1 MPLTFGS
8 LFAGIGGFD
17 LGFEQAGMVCKW
29 QVEID
34 DYATKVLEKHWPD
47 VRRHSDV
54 RTWPQP
60 DTEPVDVI
68 CGGFPCQDISNAGKR
83 AGLDGDR
90 SGLFFEIIRIACE
103 IRPRFIVLENV
114 SALLNRGLDRVLGEL
129 AQIGFDAE
137 WHCIPASAV
146 GAPHQRDRV
155 FIIASISDAFI
166 QRTWNESGAISGQ
179 GRQHPKAFQSE
190 TLRFRDGQALPKGV
204 DAICPNVSNANG
216 IRLETERAKQQ
227 ASRLARNS
235 EELAD
240 TNESRLQRRQKT
252 RNINEIRQRP
262 EQQPERCT
270 DNIGA
275 IWAIEPNVGR
285 VAYGVPKRV
294 DRLRCLGNSIVPQVA
309 EIVGRRVIEINRSF
323 SPPSGEPVQAWLGG
337 FSG

>member
-34 DYATKVLEKHWPD
+34 DYATKVLEKHWPY
-47 VRRHSDV
+47 VRRHRDV

-90 SGLFFEIIRIACE
+90 SGLFFEITRIACE

-129 AQIGFDAE
+129 AQIGFNAE

-240 TNESRLQRRQKT
+240 TNEPRLQRRQKT

-323 SPPSGEPVQAWLGG
+323 SLP
-337 FSG
+337 